1 MSFRSLDHTA
11 DLSVEITAA
20 SRDELF
26 AEAVP
31 AFTDTM
37 VDVDRVEALLARRIE
52 LESPE
57 VPLLFVDWLT
67 ELLYLFEVEGL
78 LFRRAETTIEDD
90 GGDGGGVRLR
100 AIAWGEPRD
109 DARHP
114 IKVLLK
120 AVTYHGLEVGPVG
133 DAGGGWRARIVFD
146 I

>member
-11 DLSVEITAA
+11 DLAVEVTAV

-37 VDVDRVEALLARRIE
+37 VDVDRVEALLSRRIE

-57 VPLLFVDWLT
+57 VSLLLVDWLT
-67 ELLYLFEVEGL
+67 ELLYLFEVEGF
-78 LFRRAETTIEDD
+78 LFRRAETTIEDAE
-90 GGDGGGVRLR
+90 GGVRLR
-100 AIAWGEPRD
+100 AVAWGEPRD

-120 AVTYHGLEVGPVG
+120 AVTYHGLEVGPKG
-133 DAGGGWRARIVFD
+133 EAGEVWRARIIFD